1 MFFNMKQF
9 QYLLLAAVAFLASV
23 SVSAQRVQVVD
34 KQGNGIPMA
43 YVLTEDGTYIG
54 STDLDGVLADVKG
67 AQRVSVSHVAYR
79 PQMVSIESLT
89 NGRIILD
96 DLGYDIPE
104 VVITPKPYVYVE
116 TYYRVY
122 VYRNDSLGYFHCGIM
137 PNIYDPVKKK
147 RDHGSFNNSYVEYYS
162 SMGVA
167 INWGSR
173 AMGLHAGEVRIA
185 SAPKPD
191 DLKSRYYVSTDASN
205 PDHVIYSNAEGR
217 LGQLLHVG
225 DEWRTSLNAGKMQM
239 YANRVNGQS
248 KVLKKREEIG
258 YDYQY
263 TQIGNYQADPTD
275 ADYTD
280 FIMSV
285 DHWEY
290 TDKKGHAKFIFET
303 YATERGYI
311 TKDEWK
317 AKKKDLKAQYK
328 KAYNLSDMEP
338 YEKAHNIPPL
348 PQAVR
353 QAIAKLKH

>member
-1 MFFNMKQF
+1 MKQTLNF
-9 QYLLLAAVAFLASV
+9 FLAAVAFILSV
-23 SVSAQRVQVVD
+23 SASAQRVQVVD
-34 KQGNGIPMA
+34 KDGIGIPMA
-43 YVLTEDGTYIG
+43 YILTEDGTYIG

-67 AQRVSVSHVAYR
+67 AKRVSVSHVAFR
-79 PQMVSIESLT
+79 PQMVSIETLT
-89 NGRIILD
+89 DGRITLED
-96 DLGYDIPE
+96 FGYDIPE

-137 PNIYDPVKKK
+137 PNMYDPVKKK
-147 RDHGSFNNSYVEYYS
+147 HDSGSFNNSYVEYYS

-167 INWGSR
+167 ITWGAR
-173 AMGLHAGEVRIA
+173 AMHVNAGEVRIA

-191 DLKSRYYVSTDASN
+191 YLKKNYFVSTDASN
-205 PDHVIYSNAEGR
+205 PDHVIYSNPEGR
-217 LGQLLHVG
+217 VGQLLHVG
-225 DEWRTSLNAGKMQM
+225 DEWRTSLNAGKMQL
-239 YANRVNGQS
+239 YANRMKGQT

-263 TQIGNYQADPTD
+263 TQIGNYQADPTES
-275 ADYTD
+275 DYTD

-290 TDKKGHAKFIFET
+290 TDKKGHAKFIVEL

-317 AKKKDLKAQYK
+317 AKKKELKSQYK
-328 KAYNLSDMEP
+328 AGTSLGVFEP

-353 QAIAKLKH
+353 QALSKLKH